1 MAGSLE
7 PQHRD
12 SPFRHGATNQGTRG
26 SALEPPYRPGRWAN
40 GGNRR
45 RVFAT
50 TPRRHQTFSR
60 IPNKD
65 EISDGAHLFTS
76 KVCQIP
82 ELMRWRAR
90 KRSKRIKRALRRVST
105 ADDVLDTND
114 ISFDLPPEVM
124 VELDEGDFS
133 IIEEEQE
140 DDGQ

>member
-1 MAGSLE
+1 MAGSFD

-12 SPFRHGATNQGTRG
+12 LHLATNQGTR
-26 SALEPPYRPGRWAN
+26 SSPLDSPYRPGRWAN

-50 TPRRHQTFSR
+50 TPRRHQTFGR
-60 IPNKD
+60 IPTKD
-65 EISDGAHLFTS
+65 EISDGSHLNTS

-114 ISFDLPPEVM
+114 VSLELPPEVM
-124 VELDEGDFS
+124 VELNEGDFS
-133 IIEEEQE
+133 VIEEEQE
-140 DDGQ
+140 DNDDDR